1 MRTRHWTG
9 SRQATVDMDL
19 IMAMFLVF
27 RPNLDFPDFSI
38 IFLKVTSDNNNSI
51 KDHNCRLLMLRSSN
65 I

>member
-1 MRTRHWTG
+1 
-9 SRQATVDMDL
+9 MDL